1 MKTLDASEFYTYVD
15 KCVHAYTHTHTQTY
29 PIHTQNVS
37 IFVLPSCSGRDN

>member
-15 KCVHAYTHTHTQTY
+15 KCVHAYIHTQTY